1 MEGIGNTKV
10 SMKEAQEFMS
20 IKKKGAKPVAAAVA
34 LCILSP
40 ALLILLSGFAE
51 AQKFQITET
60 IAVAVGVTVLLLF
73 VTAAVALFIY
83 CGIREKRLEYLT
95 EENLELEADVEE
107 LVRGMEKAYEG
118 TYARE
123 LTAGIA
129 CCILAV
135 IPLVIAG
142 VLESEDSVCCGMVS
156 LLLVFVAVGV
166 YMIVKV
172 GIVNGSFHTLLQTG
186 EYSKEEKM
194 TKKKVNLFASA
205 YWCIVTAVYLGSSF
219 LTMRWDMTWIIWPVT
234 GVMYPAFAA
243 IIKAAGMKNSTDGN

>member
-1 MEGIGNTKV
+1 MEGIGNTTV

-40 ALLILLSGFAE
+40 ALLILLAGFAD

-60 IAVAVGVTVLLLF
+60 IAVAVGVAGLF
-73 VTAAVALFIY
+73 VFITAAVALFIY

-95 EENLELEADVEE
+95 KENLELEADVEE
-107 LVRGMEKAYEG
+107 LVRGMEQAYEG
-118 TYARE
+118 TFARE
-123 LTAGIA
+123 LTAGIS
-129 CCILAV
+129 CCILAAV
-135 IPLVIAG
+135 PLVIAG
-142 VLESEDSVCCGMVS
+142 VVGSADYVCCGLVS

-172 GIVNGSFHTLLQTG
+172 GIINGSFHTLLQTG

-194 TKKKVNLFASA
+194 TKKKMNLFASA
-205 YWCIVTAVYLGSSF
+205 YWCIVTAVYLAASF

-234 GVMYPAFAA
+234 GVIYPAFAA
-243 IIKAAGMKNSTDGN
+243 ILKAAGMKNSGAAY